1 MPPKGRRQAPSSS
14 TQRQAKK
21 AVSFTE
27 SAPGSVAYDPNDLS
41 STLQAQGLYAKDVL
55 GDGNCLF
62 RALSDQC
69 YGEVS
74 HYAEIRE
81 KCVEYMKAYED
92 DFKCFVGEDEEWDHY
107 VRRMASDGVYGDNLE
122 IVAFARSYDR
132 DVKIYQPGLAYIVSS
147 NPSSTPEE
155 SAARAKENPANLL
168 HIAYYSWE
176 HYASVRNIS
185 GPHTGPP
192 EIAYR
197 PTVEEKK
204 ETKRKAKVDAV
215 KEKIVLASLSHPVGV
230 EAVRRALEDAGGSV
244 AVAVEKL
251 QQAEA
256 EKEASGLVDGK
267 EEERNEALVGSAVIA
282 EAGAAEEKAKDEEPA
297 KEEVKPAKPVRTK
310 PVAAPAV
317 KAARMSA
324 AQRKDLA
331 KKKQKEQAKLKRQNE
346 FVNGED
352 VSKIAD
358 AMKTVHI

>member
-1 MPPKGRRQAPSSS
+1 MPPKGRRQVPSSS

-21 AVSFTE
+21 TVSFTE
-27 SAPGSVAYDPNDLS
+27 PAPGSVAYDPNDLR

-62 RALSDQC
+62 RALSDQF

-74 HYAEIRE
+74 RYAEIRE
-81 KCVEYMKAYED
+81 KCVEYMKANED
-92 DFKCFVGEDEEWDHY
+92 DFKCFVGEDEEWEHY

-122 IVAFARSYDR
+122 IVAFARTYDR
-132 DVKIYQPGLAYIVSS
+132 DVKIYQPGLAYIVSA

-155 SAARAKENPANLL
+155 SAARAKESPANLL

-176 HYASVRNIS
+176 HYASVRNIA

-192 EIAYR
+192 EIAYK
-197 PTVEEKK
+197 PTGEEKK

-244 AVAVEKL
+244 ALAVEKL

-256 EKEASGLVDGK
+256 EKEASGVVGGK
-267 EEERNEALVGSAVIA
+267 EGERNEALVEGAIAA
-282 EAGAAEEKAKDEEPA
+282 EADAVEEKDGEPV
-297 KEEVKPAKPVRTK
+297 KEGVKPTKPVRSK
-310 PVAAPAV
+310 PIAAPAV

-352 VSKIAD
+352 VSKIAN